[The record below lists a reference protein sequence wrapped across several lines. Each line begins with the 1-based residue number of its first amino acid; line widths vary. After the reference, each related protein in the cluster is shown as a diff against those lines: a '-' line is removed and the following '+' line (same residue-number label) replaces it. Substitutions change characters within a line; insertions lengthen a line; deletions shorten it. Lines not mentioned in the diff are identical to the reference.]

1 MTSKTI
7 EFDELYQQT
16 YKLMFRTVCMKYAKG
31 DYDLA
36 SEFCQLGYIRVHA
49 NLHTFR
55 NEGSIEGWVRRV
67 MITTILT
74 QLVKRKKSLE
84 TVSAF
89 NFEENNIGDE
99 PVERVEDTT
108 FMGKYSAKDI
118 NNAIVSLADGYKFTF
133 YQYFYE
139 NRSHREIATSL
150 GINEGTS
157 RSQLAKAKA
166 KVRQY
171 LENLKR

>member
-36 SEFCQLGYIRVHA
+36 SDFCQLGYIKVHD

-67 MITTILT
+67 MITTSLN
-74 QLVKRKKSLE
+74 QLRKRKRIIE
-84 TVSAF
+84 TVSDF
-89 NFEENNIGDE
+89 NFEKADLTDE
-99 PVERVEDTT
+99 PIDDTN

-118 NNAIVSLADGYKFTF
+118 NSAILSLADGYRFTF

-139 NRSHREIATSL
+139 NRSHREISTAL

-157 RSQLAKAKA
+157 RSQLAKAKT